1 MKEENSND
9 NIKIGLEIHFQIKGK
24 KLFCSCEGG
33 ENDTVRDVIVRR
45 LRASA
50 GESSLVDIAA
60 QQEEKKNN
68 EYEYL
73 VTENSCLVEMDEEPP
88 HNPSEEVLY
97 SAFIVS
103 FILGCI
109 PVDNLNFMRKMVID
123 GSNTSGFQRTGIV
136 GINGVFYHKGKK
148 IGISSVTLEE
158 EACKKIDE
166 KDSKITYSLD
176 RLGIPLIE
184 VSTDPDISSPS
195 EAREVAEA
203 LGLAVKR
210 SGFIRKEVSSIR
222 QDVNVSI
229 NSGNR
234 VEIKGV
240 QSLTQ
245 IQEVLE
251 YEISRHKALNEIKE
265 ELKRRGVQKFSLN
278 AVDITEIVKSFK
290 SNLVL
295 KSLNENKIAIGFKL
309 DKLSGL
315 LNNGKYR
322 LGKEIAERLKIYGIG
337 GIIHSDELPNYGIN
351 SRDVDTLKK
360 FLKCEG
366 EDAFGFILVQDKLKE
381 ESLKIIEDRLNQAL
395 QGVPAETRAATPDGT
410 KFLRPLPGRSRMY
423 PETDIPIIKIS
434 EEFLN
439 KAKERVPSTVE
450 ERINYLVTLGISYQE
465 ATNAV
470 WKEYDDLL
478 EEYIKEYGNPK
489 SVAKLLSIV
498 FSRQERN
505 FSKAKY
511 ILSLLKENK
520 ITKDVIEDLYV
531 MNEDEIS
538 QFLNKQSE
546 DIESIIKEIVDSNK
560 DLIKNKGNES
570 FKPLMGEIMKKL
582 RGKVDGSKVSELLK
596 REIEARINSLD
607 HRTTNKDL

>member
-596 REIEARINSLD
+596 KEIEVRINSLD
-607 HRTTNKDL
+607 H

>member
-607 HRTTNKDL
+607 H

>member
-33 ENDTVRDVIVRR
+33 ENDIVRDVIVRR

-50 GESSLVDIAA
+50 GESSPVDIAA
-60 QQEEKKNN
+60 LQEEKKNN

-73 VTENSCLVEMDEEPP
+73 VTQNSCLVEMDEEPP

-136 GINGVFYHKGKK
+136 GINGVFYHNGKK

-158 EACKKIDE
+158 EACKKIEE

-184 VSTDPDISSPS
+184 VSTEPDISSPS

-210 SGFIRKEVSSIR
+210 SGFIRREVSSIR

-278 AVDITEIVKSFK
+278 SVDITEIVKSFK

-295 KSLNENKIAIGFKL
+295 KSLSENKNAIGFRL

-366 EDAFGFILVQDKLKE
+366 EDAFGFILIQDKLKE

-538 QFLNKQSE
+538 KFLNKQSE

-570 FKPLMGEIMKKL
+570 FKPLMGEIMNKL

-596 REIEARINSLD
+596 KEIEVRINSLD
-607 HRTTNKDL
+607 H